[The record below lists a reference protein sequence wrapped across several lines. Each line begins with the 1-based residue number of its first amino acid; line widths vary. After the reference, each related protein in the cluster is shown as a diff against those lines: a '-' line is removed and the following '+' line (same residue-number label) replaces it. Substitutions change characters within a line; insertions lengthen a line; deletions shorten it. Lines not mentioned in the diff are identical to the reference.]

1 MDSNFSVPP
10 AVQFRRLAQILKHP
24 IKLLWIGLDSAGKS
38 SLIKRLRTGDFN
50 TNMPRT
56 MGLSVNKLFYE
67 ADSNFEIIAWD
78 LGGQIYFREHLWS
91 EYLQGATA
99 IIYVID
105 ASEENENR
113 LEEAKNE
120 LWKYVLSKIDSLNSV
135 PVLILG
141 NKSDLENSLKNQE
154 LKKRLELSK
163 AEKVNLE
170 VFNVSAL
177 TGANLDKSIEWI
189 FNQLVRKPD
198 KKR

>member
-1 MDSNFSVPP
+1 LDSNFSVPP